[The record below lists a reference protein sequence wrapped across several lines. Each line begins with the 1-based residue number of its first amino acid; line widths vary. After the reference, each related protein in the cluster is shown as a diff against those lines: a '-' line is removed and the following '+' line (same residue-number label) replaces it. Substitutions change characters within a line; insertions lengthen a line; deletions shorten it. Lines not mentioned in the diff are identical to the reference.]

1 MTYDTWKTTNPDDE
15 FLGPDPDQDDEPDY
29 AGPYCQWPRCEC
41 APWECQQRL
50 DEIHEKHMDDLRS
63 DEREP

>member
-15 FLGPDPDQDDEPDY
+15 FLGPDDSDY

-41 APWECQQRL
+41 EPWKCQRDR
-50 DEIHEKHMDDLRS
+50 DEAFDKHMDDLRS